1 MRRSVRGEQFSNSGV
16 GRIAGLLLLFPFRI
30 TEAYNHE
37 AVRRAPRILLHK
49 TAQYRRQFGGSRD
62 AYLCRL
68 DFPAMSGL
76 ALFTPFL

>member
-37 AVRRAPRILLHK
+37 AVRRATRILLHK
-49 TAQYRRQFGGSRD
+49 TA
-62 AYLCRL
+62 
-68 DFPAMSGL
+68 
-76 ALFTPFL
+76 